1 MKSRDIITNCIEIK
15 SIIREYYE
23 QLHANKLDNLD
34 ETHKNLTTSKL
45 IQKEIENLD
54 RLVTSKRN

>member
-34 ETHKNLTTSKL
+34 EMHKNLTTNYLNWFK
-45 IQKEIENLD
+45 K
-54 RLVTSKRN
+54 K